1 MIPARFVTAWFPHA
15 QWRSMAQV
23 EQDLLL
29 VQAMHAIFTDSFLS
43 NHVAMR
49 GGTVLHKVHL
59 APAMRYSEDI
69 DLVRVTDCPP
79 DELRRALQRVLKPIL
94 GELRA
99 RPVATVALAVRN
111 TVRASTLMRL
121 AYSYPPAFQPPGT
134 MGIKIE
140 VNLNEP
146 ASYLPLIT
154 HALALPPVFATVP
167 QSFPAAARRA
177 ALPAPVTSVPIR
189 TYELDEL
196 VATKTRALLQ
206 RMHGRD
212 LYDLAILHQRA
223 TDPVAPVALDPARAM
238 QLLNRYLAAEGS
250 AAETRVSANTKL
262 NSHLASSRFFADMS
276 SLLPTGQ
283 QFDPA
288 VAAAAVRAYFFT
300 HLL

>member
-1 MIPARFVTAWFPHA
+1 
-15 QWRSMAQV
+15 
-23 EQDLLL
+23 
-29 VQAMHAIFTDSFLS
+29 
-43 NHVAMR
+43 
-49 GGTVLHKVHL
+49 
-59 APAMRYSEDI
+59 
-69 DLVRVTDCPP
+69 
-79 DELRRALQRVLKPIL
+79 
-94 GELRA
+94 
-99 RPVATVALAVRN
+99 
-111 TVRASTLMRL
+111 MRL

-146 ASYLPLIT
+146 TPYLPLVT

-167 QSFPAAARRA
+167 QSFPAAVRRA
-177 ALPAPVTSVPIR
+177 ALPASVTSVPIR

-206 RMHGRD
+206 RIHGRD

-238 QLLNRYLAAEGS
+238 QLLNRYLAAGGS
-250 AAETRVSANTKL
+250 AAETQASANDKL
-262 NSHLASSRFFADMS
+262 ISHLASSRFVADLS

-300 HLL
+300 HLP